1 MTKIKT
7 PPNIKLNTKQGV
19 DPMGFHN
26 ITEVVEQNIQN
37 GIKKTQLSTK
47 KLILLGIAAGFFIA
61 IGAEA
66 SSLAMHGI
74 SGVGLARTIAGAV
87 FPIGL
92 MLIVLTGGELFTGNC
107 LISMAVYDKRAT
119 LKGMIRNLTIVYI
132 SNFIGAF
139 LMALMI
145 NNSGQLNL
153 SAGGAGA
160 FTIKVALG
168 KVGIDP
174 IWAIVS
180 GILCNVLVCLAI
192 FMGATAKDIAGKCIA
207 IFFPIFV
214 FVISGFEHCV
224 ANMYYIPA
232 GIIAAQNP
240 VYAAKATELYG
251 ITAQQLSGLN
261 FGSMFSNL
269 IPVTIGNIIGG
280 MVFVG
285 LLYWYLYRK
294 KES

>member
-1 MTKIKT
+1 M
-7 PPNIKLNTKQGV
+7 GV
-19 DPMGFHN
+19 QT
-26 ITEVVEQNIQN
+26 ITEVIEQNIQN
-37 GIKKTQLSTK
+37 GIKKTNLTTK
-47 KLILLGIAAGFFIA
+47 KLILLGIAAGFFIG

-74 SGVGLARTIAGAV
+74 SNVGLARTVAGAV

-92 MLIVLTGGELFTGNC
+92 MLIVLLGGELFTGNC
-107 LISMAVYDKRAT
+107 LISMAVYDKKVK

-132 SNFIGAF
+132 SNFIGAA
-139 LMALMI
+139 LMAWMI
-145 NNSGQLNL
+145 NNCGQLNF
-153 SAGGAGA
+153 SDGGAGA

-174 IWAIVS
+174 IQAIVS

-192 FMGATAKDIAGKCIA
+192 FMAATAKDVAGKCIA

-232 GIIAAQNP
+232 GIFAAHNP
-240 VYAAKATELYG
+240 LYAAKATELYG
-251 ITAQQLSGLN
+251 ITAEQLSGLN
-261 FGSMFSNL
+261 FGTMFSNL
-269 IPVTIGNIIGG
+269 VPVTIGNVIGG

>member
-1 MTKIKT
+1 
-7 PPNIKLNTKQGV
+7 
-19 DPMGFHN
+19 MGFQT
-26 ITEVVEQNIQN
+26 ITEVIEQNIRN
-37 GIKKTQLSTK
+37 GIKKTNLTTK
-47 KLILLGIAAGFFIA
+47 KLILLGIAAGFFIG

-74 SGVGLARTIAGAV
+74 SNVGLARTVAGAV

-92 MLIVLTGGELFTGNC
+92 MLIVLLGGELFTGNC
-107 LISMAVYDKRAT
+107 LISMAVYDKKAK

-132 SNFIGAF
+132 SNFIGAA
-139 LMALMI
+139 LMAWMI
-145 NNSGQLNL
+145 NNCSQLNF
-153 SAGGAGA
+153 SDGGAGA

-174 IWAIVS
+174 MQAIVS

-192 FMGATAKDIAGKCIA
+192 FMAATAKDVAGKCIA

-232 GIIAAQNP
+232 GIFAAHNP
-240 VYAAKATELYG
+240 LYVAKATELYG
-251 ITAQQLSGLN
+251 ITAEQLSGLN
-261 FGSMFSNL
+261 FGTMFSNL
-269 IPVTIGNIIGG
+269 VPVTIGNIIGG

-294 KES
+294 KEV

>member
-1 MTKIKT
+1 
-7 PPNIKLNTKQGV
+7 
-19 DPMGFHN
+19 MGFQT
-26 ITEVVEQNIQN
+26 ITEVIEQNIQN
-37 GIKKTQLSTK
+37 GIKKTNLTIK
-47 KLILLGIAAGFFIA
+47 KLILLGIAAGFFIG

-74 SGVGLARTIAGAV
+74 SNVGLARTVAGAV

-92 MLIVLTGGELFTGNC
+92 MLIVLLGGELFTGNC
-107 LISMAVYDKRAT
+107 LISMAVYDKKAK

-132 SNFIGAF
+132 SNFIGAA
-139 LMALMI
+139 LMAWMI
-145 NNSGQLNL
+145 NNCGQLNF
-153 SAGGAGA
+153 SDGGAGA

-174 IWAIVS
+174 MRAIVS

-192 FMGATAKDIAGKCIA
+192 FMAATAKDVAGKCIA

-232 GIIAAQNP
+232 GIFAAHNP
-240 VYAAKATELYG
+240 LYVAKATEIYG
-251 ITAQQLSGLN
+251 ITAEQLSGLN
-261 FGSMFSNL
+261 FGTMFSNL

>member
-1 MTKIKT
+1 
-7 PPNIKLNTKQGV
+7 
-19 DPMGFHN
+19 MGFQT
-26 ITEVVEQNIQN
+26 ITEVIEQNIQN
-37 GIKKTQLSTK
+37 GIKKTNLTTK
-47 KLILLGIAAGFFIA
+47 KLILLGIAAGFFIG

-74 SGVGLARTIAGAV
+74 SNVGLARTVAGAV

-92 MLIVLTGGELFTGNC
+92 MLIVLLGGELFTGNC
-107 LISMAVYDKRAT
+107 LISMAVYDKQAK

-132 SNFIGAF
+132 SNFIGAA
-139 LMALMI
+139 LMAWMI
-145 NNSGQLNL
+145 NNCGQLNF
-153 SAGGAGA
+153 SDGGAGA

-174 IWAIVS
+174 MKAIVS

-192 FMGATAKDIAGKCIA
+192 FMAATAKDVAGKCIA

-232 GIIAAQNP
+232 GILAAHNP
-240 VYAAKATELYG
+240 IYAAKATELYG
-251 ITAQQLSGLN
+251 ITAEQLSGLN
-261 FGSMFSNL
+261 FGTMFSNL
-269 IPVTIGNIIGG
+269 LPVTIGNIIGG

-294 KES
+294 KEV

>member
-1 MTKIKT
+1 
-7 PPNIKLNTKQGV
+7 
-19 DPMGFHN
+19 MGFQT

-37 GIKKTQLSTK
+37 GIKKTNLTTK
-47 KLILLGIAAGFFIA
+47 KLILLGIAAGFFIG

-74 SGVGLARTIAGAV
+74 SNVGLARTVAGAV

-92 MLIVLTGGELFTGNC
+92 MLIVLLGGELFTGNC
-107 LISMAVYDKRAT
+107 LISMAVYDKRAK
-119 LKGMIRNLTIVYI
+119 LKGMIRNLIIVYI
-132 SNFIGAF
+132 SNFIGAA
-139 LMALMI
+139 LMAWMI
-145 NNSGQLNL
+145 NNCGQLNF
-153 SAGGAGA
+153 SDGGAGA

-174 IWAIVS
+174 IQAIVS

-192 FMGATAKDIAGKCIA
+192 FMAATAKDVAGKCIA

-232 GIIAAQNP
+232 GIFAAHNP
-240 VYAAKATELYG
+240 LYAAKATELYG
-251 ITAQQLSGLN
+251 ITAEQLSGLN
-261 FGSMFSNL
+261 FGTMFSNL
-269 IPVTIGNIIGG
+269 VPVTIGNIIGG

-294 KES
+294 KEV

>member
-1 MTKIKT
+1 
-7 PPNIKLNTKQGV
+7 
-19 DPMGFHN
+19 MGFQT
-26 ITEVVEQNIQN
+26 ITEVIEQNIQN
-37 GIKKTQLSTK
+37 GIKKTNLTTK
-47 KLILLGIAAGFFIA
+47 KLILLGIAAGFFIG

-74 SGVGLARTIAGAV
+74 SNVGLARTVAGAV

-92 MLIVLTGGELFTGNC
+92 MLIVLLGGELFTGNC
-107 LISMAVYDKRAT
+107 LISMAVYDKKAK

-132 SNFIGAF
+132 SNFIGAA
-139 LMALMI
+139 LMAWMI
-145 NNSGQLNL
+145 NNCGQLNF
-153 SAGGAGA
+153 SDGGAGA

-168 KVGIDP
+168 KVGIDT
-174 IWAIVS
+174 IQAIVS

-192 FMGATAKDIAGKCIA
+192 FMAATAKDVAGKCIA

-232 GIIAAQNP
+232 GIFAAQNP
-240 VYAAKATELYG
+240 LYAAKATELYG
-251 ITAQQLSGLN
+251 ITAEQLSGLN
-261 FGSMFSNL
+261 FGTMFSNL
-269 IPVTIGNIIGG
+269 VPVTIGNVIGG

-294 KES
+294 KEV

>member
-1 MTKIKT
+1 
-7 PPNIKLNTKQGV
+7 
-19 DPMGFHN
+19 MGFQT
-26 ITEVVEQNIQN
+26 ITEVIEQNIQN
-37 GIKKTQLSTK
+37 GIKKTNLTTK
-47 KLILLGIAAGFFIA
+47 KLILLGIAAGFFIG

-74 SGVGLARTIAGAV
+74 SNVGLARTVAGAV

-92 MLIVLTGGELFTGNC
+92 MLIVLLGGELFTGNC
-107 LISMAVYDKRAT
+107 LISMAVYDKKAK

-132 SNFIGAF
+132 SNFIGAA
-139 LMALMI
+139 LMAWMI
-145 NNSGQLNL
+145 NNCGQLNF
-153 SAGGAGA
+153 SDGGAGA

-174 IWAIVS
+174 MQAIVS

-192 FMGATAKDIAGKCIA
+192 FMAATAKDVAGKCIA

-232 GIIAAQNP
+232 GIFAAHNP
-240 VYAAKATELYG
+240 LYVAKATEIYG
-251 ITAQQLSGLN
+251 ITAEQLSGLN
-261 FGSMFSNL
+261 FGTMFSNL
-269 IPVTIGNIIGG
+269 IPVTIGNVIGG

-294 KES
+294 KEV

>member
-1 MTKIKT
+1 
-7 PPNIKLNTKQGV
+7 
-19 DPMGFHN
+19 MGFQT
-26 ITEVVEQNIQN
+26 ITEVIEQNIQN
-37 GIKKTQLSTK
+37 GIKKTNLTTK
-47 KLILLGIAAGFFIA
+47 KLILLGIAAGFFIG

-74 SGVGLARTIAGAV
+74 SNVGLARTVAGAV

-92 MLIVLTGGELFTGNC
+92 MLIVLLGGELFTGNC
-107 LISMAVYDKRAT
+107 LISMAVYDKKAK

-132 SNFIGAF
+132 SNFIGAA
-139 LMALMI
+139 LMAWMI
-145 NNSGQLNL
+145 NNCGQLNF
-153 SAGGAGA
+153 SDGGAGA

-174 IWAIVS
+174 MQAIVS

-192 FMGATAKDIAGKCIA
+192 FMAATAKDVAGKCIA

-232 GIIAAQNP
+232 GIFAAHNP
-240 VYAAKATELYG
+240 LYAAKATELYG
-251 ITAQQLSGLN
+251 ITAEQLSGLN
-261 FGSMFSNL
+261 FGTIFSNL

-294 KES
+294 KEV

>member
-1 MTKIKT
+1 
-7 PPNIKLNTKQGV
+7 
-19 DPMGFHN
+19 MGFQT
-26 ITEVVEQNIQN
+26 ITEVIEQNIQN
-37 GIKKTQLSTK
+37 GIKKTNLTTK
-47 KLILLGIAAGFFIA
+47 KLILLGIAAGFFIG

-74 SGVGLARTIAGAV
+74 SNVGLARTVAGAV

-92 MLIVLTGGELFTGNC
+92 MLIVLLGGELFTGNC
-107 LISMAVYDKRAT
+107 LISMAVYDKKAK

-132 SNFIGAF
+132 SNFIGAA
-139 LMALMI
+139 LMAWMI
-145 NNSGQLNL
+145 NNCGQLNF
-153 SAGGAGA
+153 SDGGAGA

-174 IWAIVS
+174 IQAIVS

-192 FMGATAKDIAGKCIA
+192 FMAATAKDVAGKCIA

-232 GIIAAQNP
+232 GIFAAHNP
-240 VYAAKATELYG
+240 LYAAKATELYG
-251 ITAQQLSGLN
+251 ITAEQLSGLN
-261 FGSMFSNL
+261 FVTMFSNL

>member
-1 MTKIKT
+1 
-7 PPNIKLNTKQGV
+7 
-19 DPMGFHN
+19 MGFQT
-26 ITEVVEQNIQN
+26 ITEVIEQNIQN
-37 GIKKTQLSTK
+37 GIKKTNLTTK
-47 KLILLGIAAGFFIA
+47 KLILLGIAAGFFIG

-74 SGVGLARTIAGAV
+74 SNVGLARTVAGAV

-92 MLIVLTGGELFTGNC
+92 MLIVLLGGELFTGNC
-107 LISMAVYDKRAT
+107 LISMAVYDKKAK
-119 LKGMIRNLTIVYI
+119 LKGMIRNLIIVYI
-132 SNFIGAF
+132 SNFIGAA
-139 LMALMI
+139 LMAWMI
-145 NNSGQLNL
+145 NNCGQLNF
-153 SAGGAGA
+153 SDGGAGA

-174 IWAIVS
+174 MQAIVS

-192 FMGATAKDIAGKCIA
+192 FMAATAKDVAGKCIA

-232 GIIAAQNP
+232 GIFAAQNSL
-240 VYAAKATELYG
+240 YAAKATELYG
-251 ITAQQLSGLN
+251 ITVEQLSGIN
-261 FGSMFSNL
+261 FGTMFSNL

>member
-1 MTKIKT
+1 
-7 PPNIKLNTKQGV
+7 
-19 DPMGFHN
+19 MGFQT
-26 ITEVVEQNIQN
+26 ITEVIEQNIQN
-37 GIKKTQLSTK
+37 GIKKTNLTTK
-47 KLILLGIAAGFFIA
+47 KLILLGIVAGFFIG

-74 SGVGLARTIAGAV
+74 SNVGLARTVAGAV

-92 MLIVLTGGELFTGNC
+92 MLIVLLGGELFTGNC
-107 LISMAVYDKRAT
+107 LISMAVYDKKAK

-132 SNFIGAF
+132 SNFIGAA
-139 LMALMI
+139 LMAWMI
-145 NNSGQLNL
+145 NNCGQLNF
-153 SAGGAGA
+153 SDGGAGA

-174 IWAIVS
+174 IQAIVS

-192 FMGATAKDIAGKCIA
+192 FMAATAKDVAGKCIA

-232 GIIAAQNP
+232 GIFASHNP
-240 VYAAKATELYG
+240 LYAAKATELYG
-251 ITAQQLSGLN
+251 ITAEQLSGLN
-261 FGSMFSNL
+261 FGTMFSNL

>member
-1 MTKIKT
+1 
-7 PPNIKLNTKQGV
+7 
-19 DPMGFHN
+19 MGFQT
-26 ITEVVEQNIQN
+26 ITEVIEQNIQN
-37 GIKKTQLSTK
+37 GIKKTNLTTK
-47 KLILLGIAAGFFIA
+47 KLILLGIAAGFFIG

-74 SGVGLARTIAGAV
+74 SNVGLARTVAGAV

-92 MLIVLTGGELFTGNC
+92 MLIVLLGGELFTGNC
-107 LISMAVYDKRAT
+107 LISMAVYDKKAK

-132 SNFIGAF
+132 SNFIGAA
-139 LMALMI
+139 LMAWMI
-145 NNSGQLNL
+145 NNCGQLNF
-153 SAGGAGA
+153 SDGGAGA

-174 IWAIVS
+174 MQAIIS

-192 FMGATAKDIAGKCIA
+192 FMAATAKDVAGKCIA

-232 GIIAAQNP
+232 GILATHNP
-240 VYAAKATELYG
+240 LYVAKATELYG
-251 ITAQQLSGLN
+251 ITAEQLSGLN

-269 IPVTIGNIIGG
+269 MPVTIGNIIGG

-294 KES
+294 KEV

>member
-1 MTKIKT
+1 
-7 PPNIKLNTKQGV
+7 
-19 DPMGFHN
+19 MGFQT
-26 ITEVVEQNIQN
+26 ITEVIEQNIQN
-37 GIKKTQLSTK
+37 GIKKTNLTTK
-47 KLILLGIAAGFFIA
+47 KLILLGIAAGFFIG

-74 SGVGLARTIAGAV
+74 SNVGLARTVAGAV

-92 MLIVLTGGELFTGNC
+92 MLIVLLGGELFTGNC
-107 LISMAVYDKRAT
+107 LISMAVYDKKAK
-119 LKGMIRNLTIVYI
+119 LKGMIRNLIIVYI
-132 SNFIGAF
+132 SNFIGAA
-139 LMALMI
+139 LMAWMI
-145 NNSGQLNL
+145 NNCGQLNF
-153 SAGGAGA
+153 SDGGAGA

-174 IWAIVS
+174 IQAIVS

-192 FMGATAKDIAGKCIA
+192 FMAATAKDVAGKCIA

-232 GIIAAQNP
+232 GIFAAQNSL
-240 VYAAKATELYG
+240 YAAKATELYG
-251 ITAQQLSGLN
+251 ITAEQLSGLN
-261 FGSMFSNL
+261 FGTMLSNL

-285 LLYWYLYRK
+285 LLYLYLYRK

>member
-1 MTKIKT
+1 
-7 PPNIKLNTKQGV
+7 
-19 DPMGFHN
+19 MGFQA
-26 ITEVVEQNIQN
+26 ITEVIEQNIQN
-37 GIKKTQLSTK
+37 GIKKTNLTTK
-47 KLILLGIAAGFFIA
+47 KLILLGIAAGFFIG

-74 SGVGLARTIAGAV
+74 SNVGLARTVAGAV

-92 MLIVLTGGELFTGNC
+92 MLIVLLGGELFTGNC
-107 LISMAVYDKRAT
+107 LISMAVYDKKAK

-132 SNFIGAF
+132 SNFIGAA
-139 LMALMI
+139 LMAWMI
-145 NNSGQLNL
+145 NNCGQLNF
-153 SAGGAGA
+153 SDGGAGA

-174 IWAIVS
+174 MQTIVS

-192 FMGATAKDIAGKCIA
+192 FMAATAKDVAGKCIA

-232 GIIAAQNP
+232 GIFAAHNP
-240 VYAAKATELYG
+240 LYVAKATELYG
-251 ITAQQLSGLN
+251 ITAEQLSGLN
-261 FGSMFSNL
+261 FGTMFSNL
-269 IPVTIGNIIGG
+269 VPVTIGNVIGG

-285 LLYWYLYRK
+285 LLYWYL
-294 KES
+294 SLIHI

>member
-1 MTKIKT
+1 
-7 PPNIKLNTKQGV
+7 
-19 DPMGFHN
+19 MGFQT
-26 ITEVVEQNIQN
+26 ITEVIEQNIQN
-37 GIKKTQLSTK
+37 GIKKTNLTTK
-47 KLILLGIAAGFFIA
+47 KLILLGIAAGFFIG

-74 SGVGLARTIAGAV
+74 SNVGLARTVAGAV

-92 MLIVLTGGELFTGNC
+92 MLIVLLGGELFTGNC
-107 LISMAVYDKRAT
+107 LISMAVYDKKAK

-132 SNFIGAF
+132 SNFIGAA
-139 LMALMI
+139 LMAWMI
-145 NNSGQLNL
+145 NNCGQLNF
-153 SAGGAGA
+153 SDGGAGA

-174 IWAIVS
+174 IQAIVS

-192 FMGATAKDIAGKCIA
+192 FMAATAKDVAGKCIA

-232 GIIAAQNP
+232 GILAAHNP
-240 VYAAKATELYG
+240 LYAAKATELYG
-251 ITAQQLSGLN
+251 ITAEQLSGLN
-261 FGSMFSNL
+261 FGTMFSNL
-269 IPVTIGNIIGG
+269 LPVTIGNIIGG

-294 KES
+294 KEV

>member
-1 MTKIKT
+1 
-7 PPNIKLNTKQGV
+7 
-19 DPMGFHN
+19 MGFKT
-26 ITEVVEQNIQN
+26 ITEVIEQNIQN
-37 GIKKTQLSTK
+37 GIKKTNLTTK
-47 KLILLGIAAGFFIA
+47 KLILLGIVAGFFIG

-74 SGVGLARTIAGAV
+74 SNVGLARTVAGAV

-92 MLIVLTGGELFTGNC
+92 MLIVLLGGELFTGNC
-107 LISMAVYDKRAT
+107 LISMAVYDKKAK

-132 SNFIGAF
+132 SNFIGAA
-139 LMALMI
+139 LMAWMI
-145 NNSGQLNL
+145 NNCGQLNF
-153 SAGGAGA
+153 SDGGAGA

-174 IWAIVS
+174 IQAIVS

-192 FMGATAKDIAGKCIA
+192 FMAATAKDVAGKCIA

-232 GIIAAQNP
+232 GIFAAQNSL
-240 VYAAKATELYG
+240 YAAKATELYG
-251 ITAQQLSGLN
+251 ITAEQLSGLN
-261 FGSMFSNL
+261 FGTMFSNL

>member
-1 MTKIKT
+1 M
-7 PPNIKLNTKQGV
+7 GV
-19 DPMGFHN
+19 QT
-26 ITEVVEQNIQN
+26 ITEVIEQNIQN
-37 GIKKTQLSTK
+37 GIKKTNLTTK
-47 KLILLGIAAGFFIA
+47 KLILLGIAAGFFIG

-74 SGVGLARTIAGAV
+74 SNVGLARTVAGAV

-92 MLIVLTGGELFTGNC
+92 MLIVLLGGELFTGNC
-107 LISMAVYDKRAT
+107 LISMAVYDKKVK

-132 SNFIGAF
+132 SNFIGAA
-139 LMALMI
+139 LMAWMI
-145 NNSGQLNL
+145 NNCGQLNF
-153 SAGGAGA
+153 SDGGAGA

-174 IWAIVS
+174 IQAIVS

-192 FMGATAKDIAGKCIA
+192 FMAATAKDVAGKCIA

-232 GIIAAQNP
+232 GIFAAHNP
-240 VYAAKATELYG
+240 LYAAKATELYG
-251 ITAQQLSGLN
+251 ITAEQLSGLN
-261 FGSMFSNL
+261 FGTMFSNL
-269 IPVTIGNIIGG
+269 VPVTIGNIIGG

-294 KES
+294 KEV

>member
-1 MTKIKT
+1 
-7 PPNIKLNTKQGV
+7 
-19 DPMGFHN
+19 MGFQT
-26 ITEVVEQNIQN
+26 ITEVIEQNIQN
-37 GIKKTQLSTK
+37 GIKKTNLTTK
-47 KLILLGIAAGFFIA
+47 KLILLGIAAGFFIG

-74 SGVGLARTIAGAV
+74 SNVGLARTVAGAV

-92 MLIVLTGGELFTGNC
+92 MLIVLLGGELFTGNC
-107 LISMAVYDKRAT
+107 LISMAVYDKKAK

-132 SNFIGAF
+132 SNFIGAA
-139 LMALMI
+139 LMAWMI
-145 NNSGQLNL
+145 NNCGQVNF
-153 SAGGAGA
+153 SDGGAGA

-174 IWAIVS
+174 IQAIVS

-192 FMGATAKDIAGKCIA
+192 FMAATAKDVAGKCIA

-232 GIIAAQNP
+232 GIFAAHNP
-240 VYAAKATELYG
+240 LYAAKATELYG
-251 ITAQQLSGLN
+251 ITAEQLSGLN
-261 FGSMFSNL
+261 FGTMFSNL
-269 IPVTIGNIIGG
+269 VPVTIGNIIGG

-294 KES
+294 KEV

>member
-1 MTKIKT
+1 
-7 PPNIKLNTKQGV
+7 
-19 DPMGFHN
+19 MGFQT
-26 ITEVVEQNIQN
+26 ITEVIEQNIQN
-37 GIKKTQLSTK
+37 GIKKTNLTTK
-47 KLILLGIAAGFFIA
+47 KLILLGIAAGFFIG

-74 SGVGLARTIAGAV
+74 SNVGLARTVAGAV

-92 MLIVLTGGELFTGNC
+92 MLIVLLGGELFTGNC
-107 LISMAVYDKRAT
+107 LISMAVYDKKAK

-132 SNFIGAF
+132 SNFIGAA
-139 LMALMI
+139 LMAWMI
-145 NNSGQLNL
+145 NNCGQLNF
-153 SAGGAGA
+153 SDGGAGA

-168 KVGIDP
+168 KVGIDT
-174 IWAIVS
+174 IQAIVS

-192 FMGATAKDIAGKCIA
+192 FMAATAKDVAGKCIA

-232 GIIAAQNP
+232 GIFAAHNP
-240 VYAAKATELYG
+240 LYVAKATELYG
-251 ITAQQLSGLN
+251 ITAEQLSGLN
-261 FGSMFSNL
+261 FGTMFSNL
-269 IPVTIGNIIGG
+269 VPVTIGNVIGG

-294 KES
+294 KEV

>member
-1 MTKIKT
+1 
-7 PPNIKLNTKQGV
+7 
-19 DPMGFHN
+19 MGFQT
-26 ITEVVEQNIQN
+26 ITEVIEQNIQN
-37 GIKKTQLSTK
+37 GIKKTNLTTK
-47 KLILLGIAAGFFIA
+47 KLILLGIAAGFFIG

-74 SGVGLARTIAGAV
+74 SNVGLARTVAGAV

-92 MLIVLTGGELFTGNC
+92 MLIVLLGGELFTGNC
-107 LISMAVYDKRAT
+107 LISMAVYDKRT
-119 LKGMIRNLTIVYI
+119 KLKGMIRNLTIVYI
-132 SNFIGAF
+132 SNFIGAA
-139 LMALMI
+139 LMAWMI
-145 NNSGQLNL
+145 NNCGQLNF
-153 SAGGAGA
+153 SDGGAGA

-174 IWAIVS
+174 MQAIVS

-192 FMGATAKDIAGKCIA
+192 FMAATAKDVAGKCIA

-232 GIIAAQNP
+232 GIFAARNP
-240 VYAAKATELYG
+240 LYAAKATELYG
-251 ITAQQLSGLN
+251 ITAEQLSGLN
-261 FGSMFSNL
+261 FGTMFSNL

>member
-1 MTKIKT
+1 
-7 PPNIKLNTKQGV
+7 
-19 DPMGFHN
+19 MGFQT
-26 ITEVVEQNIQN
+26 ITEVIEQNIQN
-37 GIKKTQLSTK
+37 GIKKTNLTTK
-47 KLILLGIAAGFFIA
+47 KLILLGIAAGFFIG

-74 SGVGLARTIAGAV
+74 SSVGLARTVAGAV

-92 MLIVLTGGELFTGNC
+92 MLIVLLGGELFTGNC
-107 LISMAVYDKRAT
+107 LISMAVYDKKAK

-132 SNFIGAF
+132 SNFIGAA
-139 LMALMI
+139 LMAWMI
-145 NNSGQLNL
+145 NNCGQLNF
-153 SAGGAGA
+153 SDGGAGA

-174 IWAIVS
+174 MQAIVS

-192 FMGATAKDIAGKCIA
+192 FMAATAKDVAGKCIA

-232 GIIAAQNP
+232 GIFAAHNP
-240 VYAAKATELYG
+240 LYAAKATELYG
-251 ITAQQLSGLN
+251 ITAEQLSGLN
-261 FGSMFSNL
+261 FGTMFSNL

-294 KES
+294 EEV

>member
-1 MTKIKT
+1 
-7 PPNIKLNTKQGV
+7 
-19 DPMGFHN
+19 MGFQT
-26 ITEVVEQNIQN
+26 ITEVIEQNIQN
-37 GIKKTQLSTK
+37 GIKKTNLTTK
-47 KLILLGIAAGFFIA
+47 KLILLGIAAGFFIG

-74 SGVGLARTIAGAV
+74 SNVGLARTVAGAV

-92 MLIVLTGGELFTGNC
+92 MLIVLLGGELFTGNC
-107 LISMAVYDKRAT
+107 LISMAVYDKKAK

-132 SNFIGAF
+132 SNFIGAA
-139 LMALMI
+139 LMAWMI
-145 NNSGQLNL
+145 NNCGQLNF
-153 SAGGAGA
+153 SDGGAGA

-168 KVGIDP
+168 KVGIDSMR
-174 IWAIVS
+174 AIVS

-192 FMGATAKDIAGKCIA
+192 FMAATAKDVAGKCIA

-232 GIIAAQNP
+232 GIFASHNP
-240 VYAAKATELYG
+240 LYAAKATELYG
-251 ITAQQLSGLN
+251 ITAEQLSGLN
-261 FGSMFSNL
+261 FGTMFSNL

>member
-1 MTKIKT
+1 
-7 PPNIKLNTKQGV
+7 
-19 DPMGFHN
+19 MGFQT
-26 ITEVVEQNIQN
+26 ITEVIEQNIQT
-37 GIKKTQLSTK
+37 GIKKTNLTTK
-47 KLILLGIAAGFFIA
+47 KLILLGIAAGFFIG

-74 SGVGLARTIAGAV
+74 SNVGLARTVAGAV

-92 MLIVLTGGELFTGNC
+92 MLIVLLGGELFTGNC
-107 LISMAVYDKRAT
+107 LISMAVYDKKAK

-132 SNFIGAF
+132 SNFIGAA
-139 LMALMI
+139 LMAWMI
-145 NNSGQLNL
+145 NNCGQLNF
-153 SAGGAGA
+153 SDGGAGA

-174 IWAIVS
+174 MQAIIS

-192 FMGATAKDIAGKCIA
+192 FMAATAKDVAGKCIA

-232 GIIAAQNP
+232 GIFAAHNP
-240 VYAAKATELYG
+240 LYVAKATELYG
-251 ITAQQLSGLN
+251 ITAEQLSGLN
-261 FGSMFSNL
+261 FGTMFSNL
-269 IPVTIGNIIGG
+269 VPVTIGNVIGG

-294 KES
+294 KEV

>member
-1 MTKIKT
+1 
-7 PPNIKLNTKQGV
+7 
-19 DPMGFHN
+19 MGFQT
-26 ITEVVEQNIQN
+26 ITEVIEQNIQN
-37 GIKKTQLSTK
+37 GIKKTNLTTK
-47 KLILLGIAAGFFIA
+47 KLILLGVAAGFFIG

-74 SGVGLARTIAGAV
+74 SNVGLARTVAGAV

-92 MLIVLTGGELFTGNC
+92 MLIVLLGGELFTGNC
-107 LISMAVYDKRAT
+107 LISMAVYDKKAK

-132 SNFIGAF
+132 SNFIGAA
-139 LMALMI
+139 LMAWMI
-145 NNSGQLNL
+145 NNCGQLNF
-153 SAGGAGA
+153 SDGGAGA

-174 IWAIVS
+174 MQAIVS

-192 FMGATAKDIAGKCIA
+192 FMAATAKDVAGKCIA

-232 GIIAAQNP
+232 GIFAAHNP
-240 VYAAKATELYG
+240 LYVAKATELYG
-251 ITAQQLSGLN
+251 ITAEQLSGLN
-261 FGSMFSNL
+261 FGTMFSNL
-269 IPVTIGNIIGG
+269 VPVTIGNVIGG

-294 KES
+294 KEV

>member
-1 MTKIKT
+1 
-7 PPNIKLNTKQGV
+7 
-19 DPMGFHN
+19 MGFQT
-26 ITEVVEQNIQN
+26 ITEVIEQNIQN
-37 GIKKTQLSTK
+37 GIKKTNLTTK
-47 KLILLGIAAGFFIA
+47 KLILLGIAAGFFIG
-61 IGAEA
+61 IGAEAEA

-74 SGVGLARTIAGAV
+74 SNVGLARTVAGAV

-92 MLIVLTGGELFTGNC
+92 MLIVLLGGELFTGNC
-107 LISMAVYDKRAT
+107 LISMAVYDKKAK

-132 SNFIGAF
+132 SNFIGAA
-139 LMALMI
+139 LMAWMI
-145 NNSGQLNL
+145 NNCSQLNF
-153 SAGGAGA
+153 SDGGAGA

-174 IWAIVS
+174 IQAIVS

-192 FMGATAKDIAGKCIA
+192 FMAATAKDVAGKCIA

-232 GIIAAQNP
+232 GIFAAHNP
-240 VYAAKATELYG
+240 LYAAKATELYG
-251 ITAQQLSGLN
+251 ITAEQLSGLN
-261 FGSMFSNL
+261 FGTMFSNL
-269 IPVTIGNIIGG
+269 VPVTIGNIIGG

-294 KES
+294 KEV

>member
-1 MTKIKT
+1 MVFQT
-7 PPNIKLNTKQGV
+7 
-19 DPMGFHN
+19 
-26 ITEVVEQNIQN
+26 ITEVIEQNIQN
-37 GIKKTQLSTK
+37 GIKKTNLTTK
-47 KLILLGIAAGFFIA
+47 KLILLGIAAGFFIG

-74 SGVGLARTIAGAV
+74 SNVGLARTVAGAV

-92 MLIVLTGGELFTGNC
+92 MLIVLLGGELFTGNC
-107 LISMAVYDKRAT
+107 LISMAVYDKKAK

-132 SNFIGAF
+132 SNFIGAA
-139 LMALMI
+139 LMAWMI
-145 NNSGQLNL
+145 NNCGQLNF
-153 SAGGAGA
+153 SDGGAGA

-174 IWAIVS
+174 MQAIIS

-192 FMGATAKDIAGKCIA
+192 FMAATAKDVAGKCIA

-232 GIIAAQNP
+232 GILATHNP
-240 VYAAKATELYG
+240 LYAAKATELYG
-251 ITAQQLSGLN
+251 ITAEQLSGLN

>member
-1 MTKIKT
+1 
-7 PPNIKLNTKQGV
+7 
-19 DPMGFHN
+19 MGFQT
-26 ITEVVEQNIQN
+26 ITEVIEQNIQT
-37 GIKKTQLSTK
+37 GIKKTNLTTK
-47 KLILLGIAAGFFIA
+47 KLILLGIAAGFFIG

-74 SGVGLARTIAGAV
+74 SNVGLARTVAGAV

-92 MLIVLTGGELFTGNC
+92 MLIVLLGGELFTGNC
-107 LISMAVYDKRAT
+107 LISMAVYDKKAK

-132 SNFIGAF
+132 SNFIGAA
-139 LMALMI
+139 LMAWMI
-145 NNSGQLNL
+145 NNCGQLNF
-153 SAGGAGA
+153 SDGGAGA

-168 KVGIDP
+168 KVGIDS
-174 IWAIVS
+174 IQAIVS

-192 FMGATAKDIAGKCIA
+192 FMAATAKDVAGKCIA

-232 GIIAAQNP
+232 GIFAAHNP
-240 VYAAKATELYG
+240 LYAAKATELYG
-251 ITAQQLSGLN
+251 ITAEQLSGLN
-261 FGSMFSNL
+261 FGTMFSNL
-269 IPVTIGNIIGG
+269 VPVTIGNIIGG

-294 KES
+294 KEV

>member
-1 MTKIKT
+1 
-7 PPNIKLNTKQGV
+7 
-19 DPMGFHN
+19 MGFQT
-26 ITEVVEQNIQN
+26 ITEVIEQNIQN
-37 GIKKTQLSTK
+37 GIKKTNLTTK
-47 KLILLGIAAGFFIA
+47 KLILLGIAAGFFIG

-74 SGVGLARTIAGAV
+74 SNVGLARTVAGAV

-92 MLIVLTGGELFTGNC
+92 MLIVLLGGELFTGNC
-107 LISMAVYDKRAT
+107 LISMAVYDKKVK

-132 SNFIGAF
+132 SNFIGAA
-139 LMALMI
+139 LMAWMI
-145 NNSGQLNL
+145 NNCGQLNF
-153 SAGGAGA
+153 SDGGAGA

-174 IWAIVS
+174 IQAIVS

-192 FMGATAKDIAGKCIA
+192 FMAATAKDVAGKCIA

-232 GIIAAQNP
+232 GIFAAHNP
-240 VYAAKATELYG
+240 LYAAKATELYG
-251 ITAQQLSGLN
+251 ITAEQLSGLN
-261 FGSMFSNL
+261 FGTMFSNL
-269 IPVTIGNIIGG
+269 VPVTIGNIIGG

-294 KES
+294 KEV

>member
-1 MTKIKT
+1 
-7 PPNIKLNTKQGV
+7 
-19 DPMGFHN
+19 MGFQT
-26 ITEVVEQNIQN
+26 ITEVIEQNIQN
-37 GIKKTQLSTK
+37 GIKKTNLTTK
-47 KLILLGIAAGFFIA
+47 KLILLGIAAGFFIG

-74 SGVGLARTIAGAV
+74 SNVGLARTVAGAV

-92 MLIVLTGGELFTGNC
+92 MLIVLLGGELFTGNC
-107 LISMAVYDKRAT
+107 LISMAVYDKKAK

-132 SNFIGAF
+132 SNFIGAA
-139 LMALMI
+139 LMAWMI
-145 NNSGQLNL
+145 NNCGQLNF
-153 SAGGAGA
+153 SDGGAGA

-174 IWAIVS
+174 MQAIVS

-192 FMGATAKDIAGKCIA
+192 FMAATAKDVAGKCIA

-232 GIIAAQNP
+232 GIFAAQNP
-240 VYAAKATELYG
+240 LYAAKATELYG
-251 ITAQQLSGLN
+251 ITAEQLSGLN
-261 FGSMFSNL
+261 FGTMFSNL
-269 IPVTIGNIIGG
+269 VPVTIGNVIGG

-294 KES
+294 KEV

>member
-1 MTKIKT
+1 
-7 PPNIKLNTKQGV
+7 
-19 DPMGFHN
+19 MGFQT
-26 ITEVVEQNIQN
+26 ITEVIEQNIQN
-37 GIKKTQLSTK
+37 GIKKTNLTTK
-47 KLILLGIAAGFFIA
+47 KLILLGIAAGFFIG

-74 SGVGLARTIAGAV
+74 SNVGLARTVAGAV

-92 MLIVLTGGELFTGNC
+92 MLIVLLGGELFTGNC
-107 LISMAVYDKRAT
+107 LISMAVYDKKAK

-132 SNFIGAF
+132 SNFIGAA
-139 LMALMI
+139 LMAWMI
-145 NNSGQLNL
+145 NNCGQLNF
-153 SAGGAGA
+153 SDGGAGA

-174 IWAIVS
+174 MQAIVS

-192 FMGATAKDIAGKCIA
+192 FMAATAKDVAGKCIA

-232 GIIAAQNP
+232 GIFAAQNP
-240 VYAAKATELYG
+240 LYAAKATELYG
-251 ITAQQLSGLN
+251 ITAEQLSGLN
-261 FGSMFSNL
+261 FGTIFSNL

-294 KES
+294 KEV

>member
-1 MTKIKT
+1 
-7 PPNIKLNTKQGV
+7 
-19 DPMGFHN
+19 MGFQT
-26 ITEVVEQNIQN
+26 ITEVIEQNIQN
-37 GIKKTQLSTK
+37 GIKKTNLTTK
-47 KLILLGIAAGFFIA
+47 KLILLGIVAGFFIG

-74 SGVGLARTIAGAV
+74 SNVGLARTVAGAV

-92 MLIVLTGGELFTGNC
+92 MLIVLLGGELFTGNC
-107 LISMAVYDKRAT
+107 LISMAVYDKKAK
-119 LKGMIRNLTIVYI
+119 LKGMIRNLIIVYI
-132 SNFIGAF
+132 SNFIGAA
-139 LMALMI
+139 LMAWMI
-145 NNSGQLNL
+145 NNCGQLNF
-153 SAGGAGA
+153 SDGGAGA

-174 IWAIVS
+174 IQAIVS

-192 FMGATAKDIAGKCIA
+192 FMAATAKDVAGKCIA

-232 GIIAAQNP
+232 GIFAAQNSL
-240 VYAAKATELYG
+240 YAAKATELYG
-251 ITAQQLSGLN
+251 ITAEQLSGLN
-261 FGSMFSNL
+261 FGTMFSNL

>member
-1 MTKIKT
+1 
-7 PPNIKLNTKQGV
+7 
-19 DPMGFHN
+19 MGFQT
-26 ITEVVEQNIQN
+26 ITEVIEQNIQN
-37 GIKKTQLSTK
+37 GIKKTNITTK
-47 KLILLGIAAGFFIA
+47 KLILLGIAAGFFIG

-74 SGVGLARTIAGAV
+74 SNVGLARTVAGAV

-92 MLIVLTGGELFTGNC
+92 MLIVLLGGELFTGNC
-107 LISMAVYDKRAT
+107 LISMAVYDKKAK

-132 SNFIGAF
+132 SNFIGAA
-139 LMALMI
+139 LMAWMI
-145 NNSGQLNL
+145 NNCGQLNF
-153 SAGGAGA
+153 SDGGAGA

-174 IWAIVS
+174 IQAIVS

-192 FMGATAKDIAGKCIA
+192 FMAATAKDVAGKCIA

-232 GIIAAQNP
+232 GIFAAHNP
-240 VYAAKATELYG
+240 LYAAKATELYG
-251 ITAQQLSGLN
+251 ITAEQLSGLN
-261 FGSMFSNL
+261 FGTMFSNL
-269 IPVTIGNIIGG
+269 VPVTIGNIIGG

-294 KES
+294 KEV

>member
-1 MTKIKT
+1 
-7 PPNIKLNTKQGV
+7 
-19 DPMGFHN
+19 MGFQT
-26 ITEVVEQNIQN
+26 ITEVIEQNIQN
-37 GIKKTQLSTK
+37 GIKKTNITTK
-47 KLILLGIAAGFFIA
+47 KLILLGIAAGFFIG

-74 SGVGLARTIAGAV
+74 SNVGLARTVAGAV

-92 MLIVLTGGELFTGNC
+92 MLIVLLGGELFTGNC
-107 LISMAVYDKRAT
+107 LISMAVYDKKSK

-132 SNFIGAF
+132 SNFIGAA
-139 LMALMI
+139 LMAWMI
-145 NNSGQLNL
+145 NNCGQLNF
-153 SAGGAGA
+153 SDGGAGA

-174 IWAIVS
+174 MQAIVS

-192 FMGATAKDIAGKCIA
+192 FMAATAKDVAGKCIA

-232 GIIAAQNP
+232 GIFAAQNSL
-240 VYAAKATELYG
+240 YAAKATELYG
-251 ITAQQLSGLN
+251 ITAEQLSGLN
-261 FGSMFSNL
+261 FGTMFSNL

>member
-1 MTKIKT
+1 
-7 PPNIKLNTKQGV
+7 
-19 DPMGFHN
+19 MGFQT
-26 ITEVVEQNIQN
+26 ITEVIEQNIQN
-37 GIKKTQLSTK
+37 GIKKTNLTTK
-47 KLILLGIAAGFFIA
+47 KLILLGIAAGFFIG

-66 SSLAMHGI
+66 SSFAMHGI
-74 SGVGLARTIAGAV
+74 SNLGLARTVAGAV

-92 MLIVLTGGELFTGNC
+92 MLIVLLGGELFTGNC
-107 LISMAVYDKRAT
+107 LISMAVYDKKAK

-132 SNFIGAF
+132 SNFIGAA
-139 LMALMI
+139 LMAWMI
-145 NNSGQLNL
+145 NNCGQLNF
-153 SAGGAGA
+153 SDGGAGA

-174 IWAIVS
+174 MQAIVS

-192 FMGATAKDIAGKCIA
+192 FMAATAKDVAGKCIA

-232 GIIAAQNP
+232 GIFAAHNP
-240 VYAAKATELYG
+240 LYVAKATELYG
-251 ITAQQLSGLN
+251 ITAEQLSGLN
-261 FGSMFSNL
+261 FGTMFSNL
-269 IPVTIGNIIGG
+269 VPVTIGNVIGG

-294 KES
+294 KEV

>member
-1 MTKIKT
+1 
-7 PPNIKLNTKQGV
+7 
-19 DPMGFHN
+19 MGFQT
-26 ITEVVEQNIQN
+26 ITEVIEQNIQN
-37 GIKKTQLSTK
+37 GIKKTNLTTK
-47 KLILLGIAAGFFIA
+47 KLILLGIAAGFFIG

-74 SGVGLARTIAGAV
+74 SNVGLARTVAGAV

-92 MLIVLTGGELFTGNC
+92 MLIVLLGGELFTGNC
-107 LISMAVYDKRAT
+107 LISMAVYDKKAK

-132 SNFIGAF
+132 SNFIGAA
-139 LMALMI
+139 LMAWMI
-145 NNSGQLNL
+145 NNCGQLNF
-153 SAGGAGA
+153 SDGGAGA

-174 IWAIVS
+174 MQAIVS

-192 FMGATAKDIAGKCIA
+192 FMAATAKDVAGKCIA

-232 GIIAAQNP
+232 GIFAAHNP
-240 VYAAKATELYG
+240 LYAAKATELYG
-251 ITAQQLSGLN
+251 ITAEQLSGLN
-261 FGSMFSNL
+261 FVTMFSNL

>member
-1 MTKIKT
+1 
-7 PPNIKLNTKQGV
+7 
-19 DPMGFHN
+19 MGFQT
-26 ITEVVEQNIQN
+26 ITEVIEQNIQN
-37 GIKKTQLSTK
+37 GIKKTNLTTK
-47 KLILLGIAAGFFIA
+47 KLILLGIAAGFFIG

-74 SGVGLARTIAGAV
+74 SNVGLARTVAGAV

-92 MLIVLTGGELFTGNC
+92 MLIVLLGGELFTGNC
-107 LISMAVYDKRAT
+107 LISMAVYDKKAK

-132 SNFIGAF
+132 SNFIGAA
-139 LMALMI
+139 LMAWMI
-145 NNSGQLNL
+145 NNCGQLNF
-153 SAGGAGA
+153 SDGGAGA

-174 IWAIVS
+174 IQAIVS

-192 FMGATAKDIAGKCIA
+192 FMAATAKDVAGKCIA

-232 GIIAAQNP
+232 GIFAAHNP
-240 VYAAKATELYG
+240 LYVAKATELYG
-251 ITAQQLSGLN
+251 ITAEQLSGLN
-261 FGSMFSNL
+261 FGTMFSNL
-269 IPVTIGNIIGG
+269 VPVTIGNVIGG

-294 KES
+294 KEV

>member
-1 MTKIKT
+1 
-7 PPNIKLNTKQGV
+7 
-19 DPMGFHN
+19 MGFQT
-26 ITEVVEQNIQN
+26 ITEVIEQNIQN
-37 GIKKTQLSTK
+37 GIKKTNLTTK
-47 KLILLGIAAGFFIA
+47 KLILLGIVAGFFIG

-74 SGVGLARTIAGAV
+74 SNVGLARTVAGAV

-92 MLIVLTGGELFTGNC
+92 MLIVLLGGELFTGNC
-107 LISMAVYDKRAT
+107 LISMAVYDKKAK

-132 SNFIGAF
+132 SNFIGAA
-139 LMALMI
+139 LMAWMI
-145 NNSGQLNL
+145 NNCGQLNF
-153 SAGGAGA
+153 SDGGAGA

-174 IWAIVS
+174 MQAIVS

-192 FMGATAKDIAGKCIA
+192 FMAATAKDVAGKCIA

-232 GIIAAQNP
+232 GILAAHNP
-240 VYAAKATELYG
+240 LYAAKATELYG
-251 ITAQQLSGLN
+251 ITAEQLSGLN
-261 FGSMFSNL
+261 FGTMFSNL
-269 IPVTIGNIIGG
+269 LPVTIGNIIGG

-294 KES
+294 KEV

>member
-1 MTKIKT
+1 
-7 PPNIKLNTKQGV
+7 
-19 DPMGFHN
+19 MGFQT
-26 ITEVVEQNIQN
+26 ITEVIEQNIQN
-37 GIKKTQLSTK
+37 GIKKTNLTTK
-47 KLILLGIAAGFFIA
+47 KLILLGIAAGFFIG

-74 SGVGLARTIAGAV
+74 SNVGLARTVAGAV

-92 MLIVLTGGELFTGNC
+92 MLIVLLGGELFTGNC
-107 LISMAVYDKRAT
+107 LISMAVYDKKAK

-132 SNFIGAF
+132 SNFIGAA
-139 LMALMI
+139 LMAWMI
-145 NNSGQLNL
+145 NNCGQLNF
-153 SAGGAGA
+153 SDGGAGA

-174 IWAIVS
+174 MQAIVS

-192 FMGATAKDIAGKCIA
+192 FMAATAKDVAGKCIA

-232 GIIAAQNP
+232 GIFAAHNP
-240 VYAAKATELYG
+240 LYAAKATELYG
-251 ITAQQLSGLN
+251 ITAEQLSGLN
-261 FGSMFSNL
+261 FGTMFSNL
-269 IPVTIGNIIGG
+269 IPVTIGNVIGG

-294 KES
+294 KEV